1 MEWKRLYRA
10 YAKPIKLGIFL
21 TALIAGMGVFY
32 WQVSL
37 AHQAD
42 TGVWGIADA
51 KESNVNSKMAGRV
64 VALYVKEGDTVYKG
78 QIMAKIDADAETIQ
92 KQQAQAALAAQLAQV
107 RQVSLSSDSTKGKL
121 EAALAQAQAQAVQAK
136 AAEDLASRD
145 EARYAALLQQ
155 DAVPRQTYDSYRSQ
169 LEQAQANSAAAQAA
183 VDSAQ
188 SALKENE
195 ANEAAKDS
203 AKNQADA
210 LQSQLDTTQLNM
222 TETEICAPYDGVI
235 NQKFIEEG
243 ALISSSVPLFSVQ
256 DTSDN
261 WVDFP
266 IKETEIDA
274 YHVGDTVR
282 LESRNGNIVEG
293 TIESIRRKADF
304 ATQKA
309 TSERGDTD
317 VMAFNLRVRTDSPS
331 VWPGMRFHLLGKV

>member
-78 QIMAKIDADAETIQ
+78 QKIEADAETIQ

-155 DAVPRQTYDSYRSQ
+155 DAVPR
-169 LEQAQANSAAAQAA
+169 
-183 VDSAQ
+183 
-188 SALKENE
+188 
-195 ANEAAKDS
+195 
-203 AKNQADA
+203 
-210 LQSQLDTTQLNM
+210 
-222 TETEICAPYDGVI
+222 
-235 NQKFIEEG
+235 
-243 ALISSSVPLFSVQ
+243 
-256 DTSDN
+256 
-261 WVDFP
+261 
-266 IKETEIDA
+266 
-274 YHVGDTVR
+274 
-282 LESRNGNIVEG
+282 
-293 TIESIRRKADF
+293 
-304 ATQKA
+304 
-309 TSERGDTD
+309 
-317 VMAFNLRVRTDSPS
+317 
-331 VWPGMRFHLLGKV
+331 

>member
-136 AAEDLASRD
+136 AAEDLAFRD

-222 TETEICAPYDGVI
+222 TETEIRAPYDGVI

-331 VWPGMRFHLLGKV
+331 VWPGMRFRLIGKV

>member
-222 TETEICAPYDGVI
+222 TETEIRAPYDGVI

-317 VMAFNLRVRTDSPS
+317 VMAFNLRVRTDSLS
-331 VWPGMRFHLLGKV
+331 VWPGMRFRLIGKV